1 MVDKQDMQDKQGKL
15 SFIGADQL
23 CVGLYV
29 CLDLGWLNHD
39 FPLSSFKIK
48 NADQI
53 KAIGKLGL
61 KKIRIDPAR
70 SDVPPL
76 PQKVVP
82 VAVVAPVPPPPSAEQ
97 LLQAAERAARHDRI
111 RQQRAETAACETQF
125 VRAAGSLKDIDSKLF
140 SRPLE
145 ARAGAELLVGQM
157 LSSILSHKDIAI
169 HLMNDKTVGEDLY
182 FHALNVSV
190 LAMLLAREVGV
201 PADDIRQ
208 LGIGCIFHDIGKTD
222 IPDRV
227 LQKTEPYSR
236 AERNL
241 IEQHCAYGEPIGQ
254 RLGLS
259 VKAMEIVR
267 QHHEH
272 MDGSGYP
279 AHLKGAQIA
288 PLARLVA
295 IVNEYD
301 NLCNQHNPADSLSPH
316 EALSQLFTQQ
326 RGQFE
331 IAPLNLFI
339 RCMGIYPPGTVVRLS
354 DGTLGMVVSVN
365 SAQPL
370 RPWVLIYDPAVPKD
384 EATILDL
391 QHETTLNVAESLKP
405 SQLSREVHA
414 YLSPRKR
421 MTVYFD
427 AQDRAAPRAGH

>member
-1 MVDKQDMQDKQGKL
+1 MDDAQDDK
-15 SFIGADQL
+15 SYIGADQL
-23 CVGLYV
+23 RVGVYV
-29 CLDLGWLNHD
+29 CLDLGWLDHD

-61 KKIRIDPAR
+61 KKIRIDPSR
-70 SDVPPL
+70 SDVTPL

-82 VAVVAPVPPPPSAEQ
+82 VAVVAPVPPPPSPEQ
-97 LLQAAERAARHDRI
+97 ILQAAERAARRTRI
-111 RQQRAETAACETQF
+111 LQQRAETAACETQF
-125 VRAAGSLKDIDSKLF
+125 VRAAGSLKDISSKLF

-190 LAMLLAREVGV
+190 LAMLLAREVGL
-201 PADDIRQ
+201 PAEDIRQ

-227 LQKTEPYSR
+227 LQKTEPYNR

-241 IEQHCAYGEPIGQ
+241 IEQHCAYGEPIGV

-259 VKAMEIVR
+259 AKAMDVLR

-272 MDGSGYP
+272 VDGSGYP
-279 AHLKGAQIA
+279 ARLKGAQIS

-326 RGQFE
+326 RGQFD

-391 QHETTLNVAESLKP
+391 QHETALSVAASLKP

-421 MTVYFD
+421 MTYYFD
-427 AQDRAAPRAGH
+427 APERDIRQPGR

>member
-1 MVDKQDMQDKQGKL
+1 MVDKQDKP
-15 SFIGADQL
+15 SFVGADQL

-29 CLDLGWLNHD
+29 CLDLEWLNHD
-39 FPLSSFKIK
+39 FLLSSFKIK

-53 KAIGKLGL
+53 KAISKLGL
-61 KKIRIDPAR
+61 KKIRIDPSR

-76 PQKVVP
+76 PKKVVP
-82 VAVVAPVPPPPSAEQ
+82 VAVVAPVPSPSAEQ
-97 LLQAAERAARHDRI
+97 LLQAAERAVRLERI
-111 RQQRAETAACETQF
+111 RQQRAETAACESQF
-125 VRAAGSLKDIDSKLF
+125 VRAAGSLKDIGSKLF

-145 ARAGAELLVGQM
+145 ARASAEILVSQM
-157 LSSILSHKDIAI
+157 LTSILSHKDIAI

-201 PADDIRQ
+201 PAEDIRQ
-208 LGIGCIFHDIGKTD
+208 LGIGCIFHDVGKTD

-227 LQKTEPYSR
+227 LQKTEPLSR

-259 VKAMEIVR
+259 AKAMDIIR

-272 MDGSGYP
+272 FDGSGYP

-288 PLARLVA
+288 PLARLMA

-326 RGQFE
+326 RAQFE

-339 RCMGIYPPGTVVRLS
+339 RCMGIYPPGTVVQLS
-354 DGTLGMVVSVN
+354 NGTLGMVVSVN

-391 QHETTLNVAESLKP
+391 QHEPALNVAASLKP

-421 MTVYFD
+421 MTYYFD
-427 AQDRAAPRAGH
+427 AQDRTVPGASG

>member
-1 MVDKQDMQDKQGKL
+1 MADKQDN
-15 SFIGADQL
+15 SRFIAADQL

-48 NADQI
+48 NGDQI
-53 KAIGKLGL
+53 KAISKLGL
-61 KKIRIDPAR
+61 KKIRIDPSR

-76 PQKVVP
+76 PQKGVP
-82 VAVVAPVPPPPSAEQ
+82 VVVVAPLPPPSAEQ

-111 RQQRAETAACETQF
+111 RQQRAETAACENQF
-125 VRAAGSLKDIDSKLF
+125 VRAAGSLKEIGSKLF

-145 ARAGAELLVGQM
+145 ARASAEVLIDQM
-157 LSSILSHKDIAI
+157 LTSILAHKDIAI

-190 LAMLLAREVGV
+190 LAMLLGREVGL
-201 PADDIRQ
+201 PAEDIRQ
-208 LGIGCIFHDIGKTD
+208 LGIGCIFHDVGKID

-227 LQKTEPYSR
+227 LQKSAPYSR

-259 VKAMEIVR
+259 VKAMDILR

-272 MDGSGYP
+272 CDGSGYP
-279 AHLKGAQIA
+279 AHLKGPQIA

-301 NLCNQHNPADSLSPH
+301 NLCNQPNPADSLSPH
-316 EALSQLFTQQ
+316 EALSHLFTQQ
-326 RGQFE
+326 RGQFDTM
-331 IAPLNLFI
+331 PLNLFI
-339 RCMGIYPPGTVVRLS
+339 RCMGIYPPGTVVQLS

-365 SAQPL
+365 ASQPL

-391 QHETTLNVAESLKP
+391 QYETTLNVAASLKP

-427 AQDRAAPRAGH
+427 AQDRPVSGAGR

>member
-1 MVDKQDMQDKQGKL
+1 MDDAQDDK
-15 SFIGADQL
+15 SYIGADQL
-23 CVGLYV
+23 RVGVYV
-29 CLDLGWLNHD
+29 CLDLGWLDHD
-39 FPLSSFKIK
+39 FPLSSFKIR

-53 KAIGKLGL
+53 KAIAKLGL
-61 KKIRIDPAR
+61 KKIRIDPSR
-70 SDVPPL
+70 SDVTPL

-82 VAVVAPVPPPPSAEQ
+82 VAVVAPVPPPPSPEQ
-97 LLQAAERAARHDRI
+97 LLQAAEREARRARI
-111 RQQRAETAACETQF
+111 LQQRAQTAACETQF
-125 VRAAGSLKDIDSKLF
+125 VRAAGSLKDIGSKLF

-145 ARAGAELLVGQM
+145 ARASAELLVGQM

-190 LAMLLAREVGV
+190 LAMLLAREVGL
-201 PADDIRQ
+201 PAEDIRQ

-227 LQKTEPYSR
+227 LQKTEPYNR

-241 IEQHCAYGEPIGQ
+241 IEQHCAYGEPIGV

-259 VKAMEIVR
+259 AKAMEVLR

-272 MDGSGYP
+272 VDGSGYP
-279 AHLKGAQIA
+279 ARLKGAQISL
-288 PLARLVA
+288 LARLVA

-326 RGQFE
+326 RGQFD

-391 QHETTLNVAESLKP
+391 QHETALSVAASLKP
-405 SQLSREVHA
+405 AQLSREVHA

-421 MTVYFD
+421 MTYYFD
-427 AQDRAAPRAGH
+427 APERDHRQSGR

>member
-1 MVDKQDMQDKQGKL
+1 MVDKLHKQDKQDQP

-61 KKIRIDPAR
+61 KKIRIDPSR

-82 VAVVAPVPPPPSAEQ
+82 VAAVAPPAPPSPEQ
-97 LLQAAERAARHDRI
+97 LLEAAERAARHDRI
-111 RQQRAETAACETQF
+111 RQQRAETAACENQF
-125 VRAAGSLKDIDSKLF
+125 VRAAGSLKDIGSKLF

-145 ARAGAELLVGQM
+145 ARASAELLVGQM

-201 PADDIRQ
+201 PAEDIRQ

-241 IEQHCAYGEPIGQ
+241 IEQHCTYGEPIGL

-259 VKAMEIVR
+259 AKAMDIVR

-331 IAPLNLFI
+331 ITSLNLFI

-354 DGTLGMVVSVN
+354 DETLGMVVSVN

-370 RPWVLIYDPAVPKD
+370 RPWVLIYDPAIPKD
-384 EATILDL
+384 EATIIDL
-391 QHETTLNVAESLKP
+391 QHETTLHVAASLKP
-405 SQLSREVHA
+405 AQLSREVYA

-427 AQDRAAPRAGH
+427 AQDHAVPGAGR